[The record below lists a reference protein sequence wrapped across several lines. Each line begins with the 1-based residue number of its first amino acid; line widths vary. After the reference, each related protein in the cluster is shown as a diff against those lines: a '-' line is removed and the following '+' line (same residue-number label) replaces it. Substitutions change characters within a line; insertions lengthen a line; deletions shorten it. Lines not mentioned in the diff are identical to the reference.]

1 MPCAVLPSF
10 FGCSLTWTSLPPM
23 FVPLMVRMVSQLVQ
37 WDGDHG
43 AVVVD
48 FEFPNIPSRKIGAL
62 RRRAD
67 NMVGGDFVCTA
78 NIDGDMPISPAGI
91 PVPVFPV

>member
-1 MPCAVLPSF
+1 MDKLAVVLRATH
-10 FGCSLTWTSLPPM
+10 GADD
-23 FVPLMVRMVSQLVQ
+23 PLKLVE
-37 WDGDHG
+37 WDGNHG

-48 FEFPNIPSRKIGAL
+48 FDFPDIPHLMMGAL
-62 RRRAD
+62 RQRAD
-67 NMVGGDFVCTA
+67 NMVGGDFICTA